1 MILAIVLI
9 AQVTTTTPANP
20 CADELA
26 ILCQM
31 SPYFC
36 PSAYPPGLVPGTNGI
51 PCWPGREVVP
61 VRSQTRQTANLGRV
75 PVRNNSTV
83 LNQNA
88 DSVTEPAS
96 TSFRERLFRGID
108 LLRSARAAR

>member
-1 MILAIVLI
+1 MILAIVLM
-9 AQVTTTTPANP
+9 AQVATTPTNP

-26 ILCQM
+26 KLCRM

-61 VRSQTRQTANLGRV
+61 VRSPARRTANLSRQ
-75 PVRNNSTV
+75 PVQNNSAV
-83 LNQNA
+83 LDQTA
-88 DSVTEPAS
+88 ESVTEPAS

-108 LLRSARAAR
+108 LLRSARAPR